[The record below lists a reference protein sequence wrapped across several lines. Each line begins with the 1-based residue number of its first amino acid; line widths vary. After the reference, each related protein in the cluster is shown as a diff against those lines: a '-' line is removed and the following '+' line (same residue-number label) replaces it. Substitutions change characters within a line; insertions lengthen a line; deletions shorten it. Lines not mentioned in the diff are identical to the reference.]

1 MLAPHYQCWIVE
13 IDTLFVCMTLRRSRT
28 SPLEQQ
34 STIHPV
40 HIGNRWYQVVIG
52 WSNFGNVVFLSGIA
66 LTSTSILEEEFF
78 LIYQIQAM
86 TNM

>member
-13 IDTLFVCMTLRRSRT
+13 IDTLFVCLTLRRSRT

-52 WSNFGNVVFLSGIA
+52 WSNFGNVTFLSGIA
-66 LTSTSILEEEFF
+66 LTSTTILEEGFF
-78 LIYQIQAM
+78 LIYQQQAM
-86 TNM
+86 INM